1 MNIVIYIVTY
11 TKQERRH
18 CLIYKKTTAIV
29 YIQYIYIYIYNIQSI
44 QLLIYL
50 YLYNEV
56 PTNVPMLL
64 PCRAWNIRSLNNL
77 RLMYEWYHHVPSYFL
92 LTSILYIVVYFLKEL
107 NICESILRIREY
119 ANTSGILEYH
129 REYWPAQPPGTTRNT
144 SLFS

>member
-29 YIQYIYIYIYNIQSI
+29 YIQSI

-77 RLMYEWYHHVPSYFL
+77 
-92 LTSILYIVVYFLKEL
+92 
-107 NICESILRIREY
+107 
-119 ANTSGILEYH
+119 
-129 REYWPAQPPGTTRNT
+129 TTNV
-144 SLFS
+144 